1 MIMHTA
7 MSEAIPIPD
16 ADIIRRYMSRRELTF
31 QGDMCHM
38 SGEKGVSAE
47 GSGETE
53 VVIAND
59 GSEAVTVRR
68 FLSLDAVRPK
78 RPRRAAAS
86 GAR

>member
-31 QGDMCHM
+31 QGDM
-38 SGEKGVSAE
+38 SGEKGVSVE
-47 GSGETE
+47 GGGETE
-53 VVIAND
+53 VIIAND